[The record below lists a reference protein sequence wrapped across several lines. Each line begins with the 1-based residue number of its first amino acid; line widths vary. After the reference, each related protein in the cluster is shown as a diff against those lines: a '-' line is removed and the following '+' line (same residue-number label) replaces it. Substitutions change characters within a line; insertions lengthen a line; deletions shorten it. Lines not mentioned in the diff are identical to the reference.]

1 MRARRAA
8 GWIAIGFAI
17 AVVVLFAVFLVLTRT
32 PWGLDRVR
40 HVALDRVERAV
51 DGQLDVV
58 RIEGDV
64 LRRVRLIGVVIR
76 DRQGRP
82 FLDADTIE
90 ASIRFGVLMRQRIE
104 LRDVRVVNA
113 HAVLDQP
120 PGEEWNHARIFAS
133 EPRAAEPDRTGWG
146 DRVSLADVTLVNSRV
161 TLRTEWQP
169 PAGLTPAERAAEVRQ
184 ALAGAARDRV
194 VAVPGGYQRVMDFQQ
209 LNAHLPRVTI
219 AHPDTAG
226 IPFRVARLSALVRPF
241 AEPPARVDDL
251 AGDFRILRD
260 SLFMNNVRAALPS
273 SRIAGQGVYAM
284 DTGELLLEARG
295 DPIAFADV
303 RWIYPPLPEHGGG
316 SLDMRLEMGAAA
328 TRIVLSGMDVAVGD
342 ATVRGRLDM
351 TTGDTLRFGESDL
364 RFANV
369 STPLVERFVDIDFPR
384 AGDFTGRLALSG
396 VPRMLAVDGDVV
408 FDDRAGPVSR
418 IIADG
423 GLGFEPELRFRE
435 LQLQFAPL
443 HMHLVRAV
451 APDLPLDGALTGA
464 ATLNGS
470 PAARIAVRGD
480 LVHEEAGERS
490 HVTGTAEIA
499 AGPDGWATVDV
510 LLQPLSLQV
519 AGRFAPGAGL
529 RGAVTGRVRAAGDLS
544 DLRIDAD
551 LAAADGGEIAV
562 AGVLDLAAPDP
573 GYQVDARLRD
583 FDFAAVT
590 WRAPAATDLTGVITA
605 RGRGTD
611 PATMRATVAAD
622 LDESGV
628 DDVQADHVRLRL
640 AIDAGLASVDSSII
654 RLGTAEAMLD
664 GSFGLVEGRHGVL
677 AYHVAVDSLHA
688 FAAWIPGADT
698 AVAGPAHREPVT
710 DIAQVPP
717 VALPAEGRVAQPL
730 ETPQAQTAE
739 GLRAEAVDTPFV
751 AAADTARRYVAP
763 DGAHVIVTTTLV
775 QEHIDRDTRDPARI
789 RVGALPGDEP
799 EVADPPPDTVQPRAR
814 PDVPADSVAGAIEVA
829 GTMSG
834 NVAQFDVEG
843 RGEVDELYYRGTYIG
858 SGTAE
863 FRVAAA
869 RAPMPDVA
877 LDAELATVRTAN
889 LAFDSIA
896 VRGRYRGM
904 RDEGAGEAVIFA
916 RATDDTE
923 YSADVAFDLAL
934 DRSELRVAD
943 MMLRFDTVTWRTAQ
957 PGVVSWEGDAIELAS
972 IDLVSDAGGR
982 IMLDGRLPADGAG
995 DLDVV
1000 IEELDVAQVATLL
1013 QLEEQAEGTLNVD
1026 AHIGGVLASPRM
1038 SGTVRL
1044 DDARLDGE
1052 EFPDV
1057 RASFSYVSLELAA
1070 DAQLLSDG
1078 RHIATVEARLPL
1090 DLSLQP
1096 DPAPRL
1102 LDGELAIDIVADSLP
1117 VESIP
1122 ALMQQLDEVRG
1133 VVRGEVAV
1141 RGTFSAPLF
1150 DGGIDIDLGSVRV
1163 VPLDVRFENVAGG
1176 ITLAGDVLR
1185 VDSLVA
1191 WSGGPIRM
1199 TGEIGVTT
1207 PAEPAFALEIE
1218 ARDALVIDTD
1228 DASLEL
1234 DADITVGG
1242 TLARMEVEGEVRT
1255 RRGVIYIPEL
1265 ADLGS
1270 TEVVSLH
1277 APATF
1282 ERVDDVFLEQVR
1294 ALQRPRPLLERL
1306 HIDLAVLIDTDVWLR
1321 STEANVEI
1329 YTPREVGPLHIRMN
1343 GADGLALEGTI
1354 NTDRGQYE
1362 FMSRRFELTRGAAT
1376 FTRDPDINPILQI
1389 VGEHEIRLPGREA
1402 FDIRVLLG
1410 GTLRD
1415 LEITLESTAQPPIAQ
1430 TDLLSYLA
1438 FGRDAGALLHRQGSA
1453 LSGQGG
1459 DAGELVGNV
1468 AGMATQQLGT
1478 IALNA
1483 LVNDFEADLMRQLR
1497 LDLFRITPADL
1508 PPDMF
1513 TGRYIDVLRA
1523 TEIEAGRYVSP
1534 RLFVAGQVVGGLVRP
1549 GIRVEYT
1556 TPFGVQW
1563 LTSWQARWLPTE
1575 PTLTEQDPRRAGVLG
1590 SFLRREWR
1598 F

>member
-17 AVVVLFAVFLVLTRT
+17 AVTVMFAAFLIVSRT
-32 PWGLDRVR
+32 EWGLDRVR

-90 ASIRFGVLMRQRIE
+90 ARLRFGVLLRQRIE
-104 LRDVRVVNA
+104 LHDVRVVNA

-133 EPRAAEPDRTGWG
+133 EPGEAEPGRTGWG
-146 DRVSLADVTLVNSRV
+146 DRVALADVTLVNSRV
-161 TLRTEWQP
+161 TVRTEWQP
-169 PAGLTPAERAAEVRQ
+169 SAGLTPAERAAEVRQ
-184 ALAGAARDRV
+184 ALAGAARYRV
-194 VAVPGGYQRVMDFQQ
+194 VAVPGGYQRVMEFQQ

-226 IPFRVARLSALVRPF
+226 IPFTVARLSALVRPF
-241 AEPPARVDDL
+241 AEPPARLNDL
-251 AGDFRILRD
+251 AGNFRILSD
-260 SLFMNNVRAALPS
+260 SLFMSDVRAVLPS
-273 SRIAGQGVYAM
+273 SRLEGRGVYAM
-284 DTGELLLEARG
+284 DTGELLLDARG

-316 SLDMRLEMGAAA
+316 SLDMRLELRAAA
-328 TRIVLSGMDVAVGD
+328 NRIILSDMDVAVGD
-342 ATVRGRLDM
+342 ATMRGRLDM
-351 TTGDTLRFGESDL
+351 TAGDTLRFGESDL

-369 STPLVERFVDIDFPR
+369 STALVERFADIDFPR
-384 AGDFTGRLALSG
+384 AGHFTGRLALHG
-396 VPRMLAVDGDVV
+396 APRLLAVDGDVV
-408 FDDRAGPVSR
+408 FDDRAGPASR
-418 IIADG
+418 IIAG
-423 GLGFEPELRFRE
+423 GGVGFEPELRFRDLE
-435 LQLQFAPL
+435 LQFAPL

-451 APDLPLDGALTGA
+451 APDLPLDGAITGT
-464 ATLNGS
+464 ATLDGS

-499 AGPDGWATVDV
+499 TGSAGWATVDV

-519 AGRFAPGAGL
+519 AGRFAPEAGL
-529 RGAVTGRVRAAGDLS
+529 HGAVTGRLRAAGDLA

-551 LAAADGGEIAV
+551 LVAADGGEIAV
-562 AGVLDLAAPDP
+562 TGVLDVAAAQP
-573 GYQVDARLRD
+573 GYQVDARLSA

-590 WRAPAATDLTGVITA
+590 RRAPAATDLTGVITA

-611 PATMRATVAAD
+611 PATMRATVTAD
-622 LDESGV
+622 LDGSGV

-640 AIDAGLASVDSSII
+640 AVDAGLASVDSSVI
-654 RLGTAEAMLD
+654 RLGTAEARLD

-677 AYHVAVDSLHA
+677 AYHVKADSLHA
-688 FAAWIPGADT
+688 FAAWLPGADT
-698 AVAGPAHREPVT
+698 AVPPARFEPQAELARVGPVAPPSAAPGVRPLGT
-710 DIAQVPP
+710 PP
-717 VALPAEGRVAQPL
+717 VHAADRPQP
-730 ETPQAQTAE
+730 
-739 GLRAEAVDTPFV
+739 EAADTPGV
-751 AAADTARRYVAP
+751 AAADTTRRYVAP
-763 DGAHVIVTTTLV
+763 DGARVIVTTTFV
-775 QEHIDRDTRDPARI
+775 QEYIDRDTREPARI
-789 RVGALPGDEP
+789 RVGTLADEP
-799 EVADPPPDTVQPRAR
+799 EVADPRSDTVPAVAR
-814 PDVPADSVAGAIEVA
+814 IEVPADSLAGAIEVA
-829 GTMSG
+829 GTLSG
-834 NVAQFDVEG
+834 NVTQFDVEG
-843 RGEVDELYYRGTYIG
+843 RGEVDGLFYRGTYIG

-863 FRVAAA
+863 FAVAAA
-869 RAPMPDVA
+869 RSPMPDVS
-877 LDAELATVRTAN
+877 LDADLIAVRTAD
-889 LAFDSIA
+889 LAFDSISA
-896 VRGRYRGM
+896 RGRYRGV
-904 RDEGAGEAVIFA
+904 RGEGAGEAVIFA
-916 RATDDTE
+916 RATDDRE
-923 YSADVAFDLAL
+923 YSADVEFDLAL

-943 MMLRFDTVTWRTAQ
+943 MVLRFDTVTWRTSQ
-957 PGVVSWEGDAIELAS
+957 PGVVRWEGDAIEVAS
-972 IDLVSDAGGR
+972 IDLASDAGGR

-995 DLDVV
+995 NLDVV
-1000 IEELDVAQVATLL
+1000 IEELDVAQVAALL
-1013 QLEEQAEGTLNVD
+1013 QREEQAEGTLNLD
-1026 AHIGGVLASPRM
+1026 ARIAGALASPQL
-1038 SGTVRL
+1038 SGTLRL

-1052 EFPDV
+1052 VFPDV
-1057 RASFSYVSLELAA
+1057 RASFSYAGMELAA

-1078 RHIATVEARLPL
+1078 RQIATVEARLPV

-1102 LDGELAIDIVADSLP
+1102 LDGELAVDIVADSLP

-1122 ALMQQLDEVRG
+1122 ALMQQVDDVRG

-1141 RGTFSAPLF
+1141 RGTFAAPQF
-1150 DGGIDIDLGSVRV
+1150 DGGMDIDLGSVRV
-1163 VPLDVRFENVAGG
+1163 VPIDVRFQNVAGG
-1176 ITLAGDVLR
+1176 ITLAGDVVR

-1234 DADITVGG
+1234 DADITLGG
-1242 TLARMEVEGEVRT
+1242 TLARLEVEGEVRT

-1265 ADLGS
+1265 AEFGS

-1282 ERVDDVFLEQVR
+1282 ERVGDAFLEQIR
-1294 ALQRPRPLLERL
+1294 ALQRPTPLLDRL
-1306 HIDLAVLIDTDVWLR
+1306 SIDVAVLIDRDVWLR

-1329 YTPREVGPLHIRMN
+1329 YTPREVGPLRIRMN
-1343 GADGLALEGTI
+1343 GADGIALEGTVS
-1354 NTDRGQYE
+1354 TDRGQYE

-1376 FTRDPDINPILQI
+1376 FTRDPDINPVLQI

-1402 FDIRVLLG
+1402 FDLRVLLG

-1430 TDLLSYLA
+1430 TDLLSYVA
-1438 FGRDAGALLHRQGSA
+1438 FGRDASGLLQRQGSA

-1478 IALNA
+1478 VALNA
-1483 LVNDFEADLMRQLR
+1483 LVNDVESDLMRELR
-1497 LDLFRITPADL
+1497 LDVFRISPADL

-1513 TGRYIDVLRA
+1513 TGSYIDVLRA

-1534 RLFVAGQVVGGLVRP
+1534 RLFVAGQAVVGLSRP

-1575 PTLTEQDPRRAGVLG
+1575 PTLTERDPRRAGVLG

>member
-8 GWIAIGFAI
+8 GWVAIGFAI
-17 AVVVLFAVFLVLTRT
+17 SVTVMFAAFLLLTRT
-32 PWGLDRVR
+32 QWGVDRVA

-58 RIEGDV
+58 RMEGDV

-90 ASIRFGVLMRQRIE
+90 AGIRFGVLMRQRIE

-133 EPRAAEPDRTGWG
+133 EPRAAKPGRTGWG
-146 DRVSLADVTLVNSRV
+146 DRVALADVTLVNSRV
-161 TLRTEWQP
+161 TVRTEWRP
-169 PAGLTPAERAAEVRQ
+169 PAELTPAERAAEVRR
-184 ALAGAARDRV
+184 ALAGATRDRV

-209 LNAHLPRVTI
+209 LNAHLPRVTV

-260 SLFMNNVRAALPS
+260 SLFMNNVRAALPA

-284 DTGELLLEARG
+284 DTGDLLLDARG
-295 DPIAFADV
+295 DPVAFADV
-303 RWIYPPLPEHGGG
+303 RWLYPPLPAHGGG
-316 SLDMRLEMGAAA
+316 SLAMTLEMRAMA
-328 TRIVLSGMDVAVGD
+328 TRIILSDMDVAVGD

-369 STPLVERFVDIDFPR
+369 STSLVERFVDIDFPR
-384 AGDFTGRLALSG
+384 AGDFTGRLALHG
-396 VPRMLAVDGDVV
+396 GPRMLAVDGDVV
-408 FDDRAGPVSR
+408 FDDRAGTVSR

-435 LQLQFAPL
+435 LQLHFAPL

-451 APDLPLDGALTGA
+451 APDLPLDGALMGA

-470 PAARIAVRGD
+470 PVRIAVRGD

-499 AGPDGWATVDV
+499 TGPEGWATVDV
-510 LLQPLSLQV
+510 LLQPLSLHV
-519 AGRFAPGAGL
+519 AGRFVPEAGL
-529 RGAVTGRVRAAGDLS
+529 HGAVTGRVRAAGDLS

-551 LAAADGGEIAV
+551 LAATDGGEIAV

-573 GYQVDARLRD
+573 GYQVDARLRA

-590 WRAPAATDLTGVITA
+590 WRAPAATDLTGVIRA

-622 LDESGV
+622 LDDSGV

-640 AIDAGLASVDSSII
+640 AIDAGLASVDSSVI
-654 RLGTAEAMLD
+654 RLGTAVARLD

-688 FAAWIPGADT
+688 FAAWLPGADT
-698 AVAGPAHREPVT
+698 AVAGPAQREPA
-710 DIAQVPP
+710 DIAHVPP
-717 VALPAEGRVAQPL
+717 VAPPAEGRVAQPL
-730 ETPQAQTAE
+730 GTPQAQAQAAE
-739 GLRAEAVDTPFV
+739 GLRAEAVDTPVV
-751 AAADTARRYVAP
+751 AAAHTARRYVAP
-763 DGAHVIVTTTLV
+763 DGAQVIVTTTVV
-775 QEHIDRDTRDPARI
+775 QEHIDRDTREPPRI

-799 EVADPPPDTVQPRAR
+799 DVADLTTDTVSPLAR
-814 PDVPADSVAGAIEVA
+814 PGVPADSIAGAIEVA

-843 RGEVDELYYRGTYIG
+843 RGDADELYYRGTYIG

-863 FRVAAA
+863 FAVAAA
-869 RAPMPDVA
+869 RSPMPDVA
-877 LDAELATVRTAN
+877 LDAELATVRTADF
-889 LAFDSIA
+889 AFDSIA

-943 MMLRFDTVTWRTAQ
+943 MVLRFDTVTWRTAQ

-1000 IEELDVAQVATLL
+1000 IEQLEVAQLAALL
-1013 QLEEQAEGTLNVD
+1013 QLEEQAEGTLNLD
-1026 AHIGGVLASPRM
+1026 ARIGGALASPRV
-1038 SGTVRL
+1038 SGRMRL
-1044 DDARLDGE
+1044 DDARLNGQ

-1057 RASFSYVSLELAA
+1057 RASFSYVGMELAA

-1078 RHIATVEARLPL
+1078 RQIATVEARLPL

-1122 ALMQQLDEVRG
+1122 ALMERVDDVRG

-1150 DGGIDIDLGSVRV
+1150 DGVVDIDLGSVRV

-1207 PAEPAFALEIE
+1207 PVEPVFALEIE

-1234 DADITVGG
+1234 NADITVGG
-1242 TLARMEVEGEVRT
+1242 TLARLEVEGEVRT
-1255 RRGVIYIPEL
+1255 RRGVIYIPQL

-1277 APATF
+1277 SPATF
-1282 ERVDDVFLEQVR
+1282 ERVGDVFLEQIR

-1306 HIDLAVLIDTDVWLR
+1306 HIDVAVVIDTDVWLR

-1329 YTPREVGPLHIRMN
+1329 YTPREVGPLYIRMN

-1376 FTRDPDINPILQI
+1376 FTGDPDINPILQI

-1410 GTLRD
+1410 GTMRD

-1430 TDLLSYLA
+1430 TDLLAYLA
-1438 FGRDAGALLHRQGSA
+1438 FGRDASGLLHRQGSA

-1468 AGMATQQLGT
+1468 AGMAAQQLGT
-1478 IALNA
+1478 VALNA
-1483 LVNDFEADLMRQLR
+1483 LVNDVESDLMRELR
-1497 LDLFRITPADL
+1497 LDVFRISPADL

-1513 TGRYIDVLRA
+1513 TGSYIDVLRA

-1534 RLFVAGQVVGGLVRP
+1534 RLFVAGQAVAGLARP

-1556 TPFGVQW
+1556 TPFGVRW